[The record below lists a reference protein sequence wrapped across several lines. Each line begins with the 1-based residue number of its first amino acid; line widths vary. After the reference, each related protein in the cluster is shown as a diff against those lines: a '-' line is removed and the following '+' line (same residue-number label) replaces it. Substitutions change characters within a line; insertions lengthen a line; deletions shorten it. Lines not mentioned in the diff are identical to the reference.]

1 MKRKILVIGSGGR
14 EHALC
19 KKLLESPK
27 VETVFCAKGNAG
39 MALDGIQVVAI
50 DEDNHEELI
59 AFAKKEAISW
69 VLVGPEVPLM
79 NGIVDDFEAAG
90 IKAFGPKKSAAMIE
104 GSKEFAKELM
114 SEFNIPTAKYQSFS
128 DYQLAY
134 DYIEKQSLP
143 IVIKADGLAAGK
155 GVVIAETLLEAKT
168 ALKEMLVD
176 NLFDNEAPK
185 VVIEEFLVGKEF
197 SLLSFVGQ
205 SGIYPMV
212 AAKDHKAIFEGDKG
226 PNTGGMGAYSP
237 VDYVTEEVESIVFED
252 IIKPTV
258 LGMADKGTPFT
269 GILYTGLIL
278 TDEGPKVIEYNA
290 RFGDPETQV
299 LLERLDTDFSDII
312 ESLLNGEEP
321 QIAWKKDGVTLG
333 VVVAAKGYPG
343 EYDKDIAIPTF
354 NEDDKTKVFY
364 SGVRLNDNQLVSSG
378 GRVFLAAQSAATK
391 EEAHRNIYQWLLEK
405 KLDNFYYRKDIGK
418 TISQSK

>member
-27 VETVFCAKGNAG
+27 VEEVFCAKGNAG

-128 DYQLAY
+128 DSQSAY
-134 DYIEKQSLP
+134 DYVEKQYLP

-155 GVVIAETLLEAKT
+155 GVVIAETLSEAKE
-168 ALKEMLVD
+168 ALKEMLDD
-176 NLFDNEAPK
+176 NLFQNETPK
-185 VVIEEFLVGKEF
+185 VVIEEFLVGREF

-212 AAKDHKAIFEGDKG
+212 AAKDHKAIFDGDKG

-258 LGMADKGTPFT
+258 AGMAAKGTPFT

-290 RFGDPETQV
+290 RFGDAETQV
-299 LLERLDTDFSDII
+299 LLERLDSDFSEVI
-312 ESLLNGEEP
+312 ESLLMNDTPE
-321 QIAWKKDGVTLG
+321 IKWKQDGVTLG
-333 VVVAAKGYPG
+333 VVVAAKGYPS
-343 EYDKDIAIPTF
+343 EYEKNVLIPELTT
-354 NEDDKTKVFY
+354 DDETKVFY
-364 SGVRLNDNQLVSSG
+364 SGVTKKEDELISSG
-378 GRVFLAAQSAATK
+378 GRVFLVAQSATTK
-391 EEAHRNIYQWLLEK
+391 EEAHENVYSWLENQGLE
-405 KLDNFYYRKDIGK
+405 NFYYRKDIGK
-418 TISQSK
+418 TV

>member
-27 VETVFCAKGNAG
+27 VEEVFCAKGNAG

-114 SEFNIPTAKYQSFS
+114 SEFQIPTAKYQSFS
-128 DYQLAY
+128 DSQLAFAY
-134 DYIEKQSLP
+134 VEKQQLP

-155 GVVIAETLLEAKT
+155 GVVIAETLSEAKE
-168 ALKEMLVD
+168 ALKEMLDD
-176 NLFDNEAPK
+176 NLFQNETPK
-185 VVIEEFLVGKEF
+185 VVIEEFLVGREF

-212 AAKDHKAIFEGDKG
+212 AAKDHKAIFDGDKG

-258 LGMADKGTPFT
+258 AGMAAKGTPFT

-299 LLERLDTDFSDII
+299 LLERLDSDFSEVI
-312 ESLLNGEEP
+312 ESLLMNDTPE
-321 QIAWKKDGVTLG
+321 IKWKQDGVTLG
-333 VVVAAKGYPG
+333 VVVAAKGYPS
-343 EYDKDIAIPTF
+343 EYEKNVLIPELTT
-354 NEDDKTKVFY
+354 DDETKVFY
-364 SGVRLNDNQLVSSG
+364 SGVTKKEDELISSG
-378 GRVFLAAQSAATK
+378 GRVFLVAQSATTK
-391 EEAHRNIYQWLLEK
+391 EEAHENAYSWLENQGLE
-405 KLDNFYYRKDIGK
+405 NFYYRKDIGK
-418 TISQSK
+418 TV

>member
-27 VETVFCAKGNAG
+27 VEEVFCAKGNAG

-69 VLVGPEVPLM
+69 VLIGPEVPLM
-79 NGIVDDFEAAG
+79 NGIVDDFEAAD

-128 DYQLAY
+128 DSQSAY
-134 DYIEKQSLP
+134 DYVEKQHLP

-155 GVVIAETLLEAKT
+155 GVVIAETLSEAKE
-168 ALKEMLVD
+168 ALKEMLDD
-176 NLFDNEAPK
+176 NLFQNETPK
-185 VVIEEFLVGKEF
+185 VVIEEFLVGREF

-212 AAKDHKAIFEGDKG
+212 AAKDHKAIFDGDKG

-258 LGMADKGTPFT
+258 AGMAAKGTPFT

-299 LLERLDTDFSDII
+299 LLERLDSDFSEVI
-312 ESLLNGEEP
+312 ESLLMNDTPE
-321 QIAWKKDGVTLG
+321 IKWKQDGVTLG
-333 VVVAAKGYPG
+333 VVVTAKGYPS
-343 EYDKDIAIPTF
+343 EYEKNVLIPELTT
-354 NEDDKTKVFY
+354 DDETKVFY
-364 SGVRLNDNQLVSSG
+364 SGVTKKEDELISSG
-378 GRVFLAAQSAATK
+378 GRVFLVAQSATTK
-391 EEAHRNIYQWLLEK
+391 EEAHENAYSWLENQGLE
-405 KLDNFYYRKDIGK
+405 NFYYRKDIGK
-418 TISQSK
+418 TV

>member
-27 VETVFCAKGNAG
+27 VEEVFCAKGNAG
-39 MALDGIQVVAI
+39 MTLDGIQVVAI

-114 SEFNIPTAKYQSFS
+114 SEFQIPTAKYQSFS
-128 DYQLAY
+128 DSQLAFAY
-134 DYIEKQSLP
+134 VEKQHLP

-155 GVVIAETLLEAKT
+155 GVVIAETLSEAKE
-168 ALKEMLVD
+168 ALKEMLDD
-176 NLFDNEAPK
+176 NLFQNETPK
-185 VVIEEFLVGKEF
+185 VVIEEFLVGREF

-212 AAKDHKAIFEGDKG
+212 AAKDHKAIFDGDKG

-258 LGMADKGTPFT
+258 AGMAAKGTPFT

-299 LLERLDTDFSDII
+299 LLERLDSDFSEVI
-312 ESLLNGEEP
+312 ESLLMNDTPE
-321 QIAWKKDGVTLG
+321 IKWKQDGVTLG
-333 VVVAAKGYPG
+333 VVVAAKGYPS
-343 EYDKDIAIPTF
+343 EYEKNVLIPELTT
-354 NEDDKTKVFY
+354 DDETKVFY
-364 SGVRLNDNQLVSSG
+364 SGVTKKEDELISSG
-378 GRVFLAAQSAATK
+378 GRVFLVAQSATTK
-391 EEAHRNIYQWLLEK
+391 EEAHENAYSWLENQGLE
-405 KLDNFYYRKDIGK
+405 NFYYRKDIGK
-418 TISQSK
+418 TV

>member
-27 VETVFCAKGNAG
+27 VEEVYCAKGNAG
-39 MALDGIQVVAI
+39 MTLDGIQVVAI

-90 IKAFGPKKSAAMIE
+90 IKAFGPKQSAAMIE

-128 DYQLAY
+128 DSQLAY
-134 DYIEKQSLP
+134 AYVEKQHLP

-155 GVVIAETLLEAKT
+155 GVVIAETLQEAKS
-168 ALKEMLVD
+168 ALKEMLDD
-176 NLFDNEAPK
+176 NLFQNETPK
-185 VVIEEFLVGKEF
+185 VVIEEFLVGREF

-212 AAKDHKAIFEGDKG
+212 AAKDHKAIFDGDKG

-237 VDYVTEEVESIVFED
+237 VDYVTEEVESVVFED

-258 LGMADKGTPFT
+258 AGMAAKGTPFT

-299 LLERLDTDFSDII
+299 LLERLDSDFSEVI
-312 ESLLNGEEP
+312 ESLLMNDIPE
-321 QIAWKKDGVTLG
+321 IKWKQDGVTLG
-333 VVVAAKGYPG
+333 VVVAAKGYPS
-343 EYDKDIAIPTF
+343 EYEKNIVIPDLTT
-354 NEDDKTKVFY
+354 DDKTKVFY
-364 SGVRLNDNQLVSSG
+364 SGVTKMGDELSSSG
-378 GRVFLAAQSAATK
+378 GRVFLVAQSARTK
-391 EEAHRNIYQWLLEK
+391 EEAHKNVYSWLKNQGLE
-405 KLDNFYYRKDIGK
+405 NFYYRTDIGK
-418 TISQSK
+418 TV

>member
-27 VETVFCAKGNAG
+27 VEEVFCAKGNAG

-128 DYQLAY
+128 DSQSAY
-134 DYIEKQSLP
+134 DYVEKQHLP

-155 GVVIAETLLEAKT
+155 GVVIAETLSEAKE
-168 ALKEMLVD
+168 ALKEMLDD
-176 NLFDNEAPK
+176 NLFQNETPK
-185 VVIEEFLVGKEF
+185 VVIEEFLVGREF

-212 AAKDHKAIFEGDKG
+212 AAKDHKAIFDGDKG

-258 LGMADKGTPFT
+258 AGMAAKGTPFT

-299 LLERLDTDFSDII
+299 LLERLDSDFSEVI
-312 ESLLNGEEP
+312 ESLLMNDTPE
-321 QIAWKKDGVTLG
+321 IKWKQDGVTLG
-333 VVVAAKGYPG
+333 VVVAAKGYPS
-343 EYDKDIAIPTF
+343 EYEKNVLIPELTT
-354 NEDDKTKVFY
+354 DDETKVFY
-364 SGVRLNDNQLVSSG
+364 SGVTKKEDELISSG
-378 GRVFLAAQSAATK
+378 GRVFLVAQSATTK
-391 EEAHRNIYQWLLEK
+391 EEAHENAYSWLENQGLE
-405 KLDNFYYRKDIGK
+405 NFYYRKDIGK
-418 TISQSK
+418 TV

>member
-27 VETVFCAKGNAG
+27 VEEVFCAKGNAG

-114 SEFNIPTAKYQSFS
+114 SEFQIPTAKYQSFS
-128 DYQLAY
+128 DSQLAFAY
-134 DYIEKQSLP
+134 VEKQQLP

-155 GVVIAETLLEAKT
+155 GVVIAETLSEAKE
-168 ALKEMLVD
+168 ALKEMLDD
-176 NLFDNEAPK
+176 NLFQNETPK
-185 VVIEEFLVGKEF
+185 VVIEEFLVGREF

-212 AAKDHKAIFEGDKG
+212 AAKDHKAIFDGDKG

-237 VDYVTEEVESIVFED
+237 VDYVTEEVEFIVFED

-258 LGMADKGTPFT
+258 AGMAAKGTPFT

-299 LLERLDTDFSDII
+299 LLERLDSDFSEVI
-312 ESLLNGEEP
+312 ESLLMNDTPE
-321 QIAWKKDGVTLG
+321 IKWKQDGVTLG
-333 VVVAAKGYPG
+333 VVVAAKGYPS
-343 EYDKDIAIPTF
+343 EYEKNVLIPELTT
-354 NEDDKTKVFY
+354 DDETKVFY
-364 SGVRLNDNQLVSSG
+364 SGVTKKEDELISSG
-378 GRVFLAAQSAATK
+378 GRVFLVAQSATTK
-391 EEAHRNIYQWLLEK
+391 EEAHENAYSWLENQGLE
-405 KLDNFYYRKDIGK
+405 NFYYRKDIGK
-418 TISQSK
+418 TV